1 MAKAPYLGFMLDV
14 SRHFMS
20 VEDVLKLLDAA
31 AVCGVN
37 TMHWHLTD
45 DQGWRIEIK
54 KYPRLTQVGSVR
66 GDSFFGAVSETEHN
80 CGYYTQEE
88 IRRVVAYALE
98 RGIQIIPEIE
108 IPGHASAMLAAY
120 PQFGCGREVVKNG
133 ESVEIELPY
142 DRHVVNIGG
151 IFPNLICAGKEEA
164 IRFLKDVLDEVTDL
178 FPAPYVHIGGDE
190 ALKLHWRRCPHCQK
204 RMRREGL
211 KNEEELQR
219 ALVLQIGAYLAE
231 KGKQTIVYNDCLAG
245 GILPKHFIVQ
255 QWLGNH
261 RATAEFLKSGGKVI
275 RCPTTRKGR
284 RMGFWAWS
292 VCFGPSGSPI

>member
-1 MAKAPYLGFMLDV
+1 MTKAPYLGFMLDV

-108 IPGHASAMLAAY
+108 VPGHASAMLAAY
-120 PQFGCGREVVKNG
+120 PQFGCGREVLRNG
-133 ESVEIELPY
+133 ETVEIELPY

-164 IRFLKDVLDEVTDL
+164 LRFL
-178 FPAPYVHIGGDE
+178 
-190 ALKLHWRRCPHCQK
+190 
-204 RMRREGL
+204 
-211 KNEEELQR
+211 
-219 ALVLQIGAYLAE
+219 
-231 KGKQTIVYNDCLAG
+231 
-245 GILPKHFIVQ
+245 
-255 QWLGNH
+255 
-261 RATAEFLKSGGKVI
+261 
-275 RCPTTRKGR
+275 
-284 RMGFWAWS
+284 
-292 VCFGPSGSPI
+292 